1 MITLIIKYGYLIK
14 YFYQFAIIHINH
26 KFFTYFF
33 TSNINV
39 HEKIYEHWTNKM
51 QTFNV
56 KIKYI
61 SDFKNKMTDNLSR
74 IYFHK
79 KECDFISEVLSYLY
93 EIKKWIWN
101 DKKNEYENFLKKT
114 VEI

>member
-1 MITLIIKYGYLIK
+1 
-14 YFYQFAIIHINH
+14 
-26 KFFTYFF
+26 
-33 TSNINV
+33 
-39 HEKIYEHWTNKM
+39 M

-93 EIKKWIWN
+93 EIKK
-101 DKKNEYENFLKKT
+101 
-114 VEI
+114 